1 MYLYLLILLQL
12 LSSAGDGIVGG
23 KIAKPHSRP
32 YMVSLQHRGRHVCGG
47 TLIRKDFVL
56 TSAHCLMNNN
66 PIAYPLTVVLGAH
79 NLTEEEKK
87 SRQERKVS
95 HYHRH
100 PLHQNITQFSYDI
113 MLLKVCLRHISFLFS
128 LLLITKCS
136 VAGWGKTKPDKTSG
150 PADVLMEVEVT
161 MQFNLECVNKL
172 RDYFISSQ
180 MICTEDGQKG
190 FCQGDS
196 GGPVV
201 CKNKNMAQGIVAFF
215 GNSLKCDDRKFPRV
229 YMNISS
235 FKSWIEEWKRL
246 SK

>member
-56 TSAHCLMNNN
+56 TSAH
-66 PIAYPLTVVLGAH
+66 Y
-79 NLTEEEKK
+79 
-87 SRQERKVS
+87 
-95 HYHRH
+95 
-100 PLHQNITQFSYDI
+100 
-113 MLLKVCLRHISFLFS
+113 
-128 LLLITKCS
+128 
-136 VAGWGKTKPDKTSG
+136 
-150 PADVLMEVEVT
+150 
-161 MQFNLECVNKL
+161 
-172 RDYFISSQ
+172 
-180 MICTEDGQKG
+180 
-190 FCQGDS
+190 S